1 MRLLLCT
8 AIALCTS
15 VGAAPTPQR
24 IWPGGAPGDENNTY
38 PPETDPDGKAHD
50 VSVPTLTFFKAPNVS
65 GSASAVVVLPGG
77 GYSIVAYVLEGTSIA
92 EWLNSIGVHA
102 AVLKYRV
109 PTRPAAAGLPPHWA
123 PLQDAQRAVGIVRAN
138 AAEWGVRKDS
148 VGVIGFSAGGNLA
161 AHLSTTWRKRIYD
174 RVDGSDDE
182 PCRPDFT
189 MLCYPWEL
197 LQNNSDPLS
206 VQSWIPVADD
216 TPPSWGVHAADDG
229 TAPVANSLGWLLAEH
244 THGISPQPELHVYP
258 AGGHGF
264 GRCTNGLAVCEW
276 PDRAADWLNRT
287 GRL

>member
-38 PPETDPDGKAHD
+38 PPERDDGGRAFD
-50 VSVPTLTFFKAPNVS
+50 VTVPTLAFHSAN
-65 GSASAVVVLPGG
+65 GSNLSAVIVFPGG
-77 GYSIVAYVLEGTSIA
+77 GYSHLAVQKEGDDIA